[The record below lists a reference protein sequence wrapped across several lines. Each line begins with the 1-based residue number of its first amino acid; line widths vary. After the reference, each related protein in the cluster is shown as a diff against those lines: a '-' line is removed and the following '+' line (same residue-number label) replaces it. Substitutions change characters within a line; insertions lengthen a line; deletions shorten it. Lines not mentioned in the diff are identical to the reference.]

1 MYKVGEYNQLK
12 VKKETDFGVY
22 LDGGGDTEILLPKR
36 YVPDGTRPGDELTVF
51 LYHDSENRLI
61 ATTDKPKGV
70 VGDIVSLKV
79 VDTTHQGAFL
89 DWGLAKDLFVP
100 LSRQVS
106 KMVKGQDYLVMIY
119 LDELTNR
126 VAATEKIDAYLSNDP
141 LTVQEKDAVDL
152 VVYRRSDIGF
162 ITIINNRHTGVLH
175 YSDVFRPLD
184 IGDRLQGFVKAVKED
199 GKVDVA
205 PGQSGYNRVEDEAS
219 RMLRLLRENN
229 GYLPYHDKS
238 DPDEIRDFFGM
249 SKKTFKMTVGALYK
263 QQKIELTKTGIKL
276 IED

>member
-36 YVPDGTRPGDELTVF
+36 YVPEGTRPGDELSVF

-79 VDTTHQGAFL
+79 VDNTHQGAFL

-141 LTVQEKDAVDL
+141 LTVQEKDEVDL

-184 IGDRLQGFVKAVKED
+184 IGDRLKGFVKAVKED

-205 PGQSGYNRVEDEAS
+205 PGQSGYSRVEDEAS
-219 RMLRLLRENN
+219 RMLRLLREND

-238 DPDEIRDFFGM
+238 DPDEIREFFGM